1 MKKGNKSE
9 AANLRQNE
17 EEEPKKQSKVSSLF
31 HL

>member
-1 MKKGNKSE
+1 MKKVDKSE

-17 EEEPKKQSKVSSLF
+17 EEQLKKQSKVSSLF